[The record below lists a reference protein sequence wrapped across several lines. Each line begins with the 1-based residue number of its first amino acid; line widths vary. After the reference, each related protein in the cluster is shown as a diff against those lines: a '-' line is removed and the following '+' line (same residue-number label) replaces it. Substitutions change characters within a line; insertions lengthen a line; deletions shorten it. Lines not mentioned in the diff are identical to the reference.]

1 MAKEAVGEIIVLV
14 WEGLP
19 NAFFIKGH
27 VSEAE
32 AMIALNRGVLLYQ
45 HKRAILG
52 PIIHNYARWT
62 LESPLVLAR
71 RLYPEAPLSTEP
83 WPDGNSLTLRSYQ
96 EPGRGRFPVTCFEVI
111 EWRETTN
118 DR

>member
-52 PIIHNYARWT
+52 PIIHNYARW
-62 LESPLVLAR
+62 
-71 RLYPEAPLSTEP
+71 STEP
-83 WPDGNSLTLRSYQ
+83 GPDGNSLTLRSYQ